1 MKNTEVPRRFIIA
14 RNILAFLDIFI
25 AVMITVT
32 ARFLTNTLFGRAAL
46 TFGLI
51 MIAITTILK
60 ISHNWI
66 FTKDYPMSLRKN

>member
-1 MKNTEVPRRFIIA
+1 MKNTEVPRRFILA

-32 ARFLTNTLFGRAAL
+32 ARFLTNNLFGRAAL

-66 FTKDYPMSLRKN
+66 FTRDYPMSLRKT